1 MALNVLRF
9 QFRPASPAGIPVERS
24 HTGVT
29 GSGDLEILME
39 RRDLG
44 GAADF
49 RVTTPVV
56 GFDDVWER
64 VLGRFVSE
72 SGLADVS
79 IEINDDNATPIVVY
93 TRLRQALEEA
103 RRRGAERD
111 EVE

>member
-1 MALNVLRF
+1 MALNVMQF
-9 QFRPASPAGIPVERS
+9 QFRPASPVSIPVERS

-39 RRDLG
+39 RRNLDC
-44 GAADF
+44 AAHF
-49 RVTTPVV
+49 RVITPVV

-79 IEINDDNATPIVVY
+79 VEINDDNATPIVVY

-103 RRRGAERD
+103 RRRGAEHD
-111 EVE
+111 EME